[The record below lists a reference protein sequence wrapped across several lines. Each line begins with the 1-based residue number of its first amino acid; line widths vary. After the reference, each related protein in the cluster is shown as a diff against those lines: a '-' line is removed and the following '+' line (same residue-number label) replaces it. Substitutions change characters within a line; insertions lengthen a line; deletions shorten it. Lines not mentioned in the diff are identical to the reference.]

1 MNSSRGDQ
9 LMRFGAYVLVAGM
22 LCTLVA
28 ILPLFTSLELPSF
41 WWGLSML
48 SGFGLAMILVGLRR
62 SSKARS
68 SL

>member
-1 MNSSRGDQ
+1 
-9 LMRFGAYVLVAGM
+9 MRVGAVILAIGM
-22 LCTLVA
+22 IFTLIA
-28 ILPLFTSLELPSF
+28 ILPLVTSLELPSA

-48 SGFGLAMILVGLRR
+48 TGVGLAMILIGLRR